1 MVGGMGIPQT
11 TLKGSNRSDQAQIEE
26 PAQEEEATTP
36 QADELVDEAI
46 EVQQELLDD
55 FAKFSDEIK
64 KLLVAFEN
72 STFVKRLKAASRK
85 QIEIAVDLNRLDTFG
100 LAKGATDNEV
110 DRDRLASLEDA
121 EVKNVS
127 TLMQDMS
134 AYTDRRPN
142 ENYLRVLSEME
153 DSSISKQMSELV
165 KSIKRNFIGQ
175 STIEAEYWAD
185 TLDRWA
191 EQLVDP
197 LLIPPPGEG
206 GGGIMEVPNLPPELI
221 VRVLRV
227 INREIQLREETREVE
242 QARKVLNADKYY
254 ERSESL
260 SDTQYDLA
268 EETREIANEI
278 RLLPE
283 ANTRFIQ
290 GELAKVAKAA
300 VVMDEA
306 ETILARP
313 ETGNE
318 AIAAISEAIEILLA
332 VKREPNAPGSG
343 GGNTPSGGGSASASA
358 KGLASILS
366 ALRMKGMGDDSGAA
380 FIEKRSPKQATGKTG
395 RVLPE
400 EFRQGL
406 DAYFNVLEGRQ

>member
-1 MVGGMGIPQT
+1 MGIPQT
-11 TLKGSNRSDQAQIEE
+11 TLKGSNSDNQAQDQE
-26 PAQEEEATTP
+26 PQQEQDAATP
-36 QADELVDEAI
+36 QADELVDDAI
-46 EVQQELLDD
+46 EVQEDLLDD
-55 FAKFSDEIK
+55 FAKYSDEIK

-85 QIEIAVDLNRLDTFG
+85 QIEIAVDLNKLDTFG

-110 DRDRLASLEDA
+110 VRERLASLEDA
-121 EVKNVS
+121 ELKNVS

-153 DSSISKQMSELV
+153 DSSISKQLSELI
-165 KSIKRNFIGQ
+165 KSINRNFIGQ

-197 LLIPPPGEG
+197 LPPPPPGEG
-206 GGGIMEVPNLPPELI
+206 DGGINEVPNLPPELI

-227 INREIQLREETREVE
+227 INREIKLREETREVE
-242 QARKVLNADKYY
+242 QARKALNDDKYY
-254 ERSESL
+254 ERSEAL

-268 EETREIANEI
+268 EETREIASEI

-290 GELAKVAKAA
+290 QELAKVAQAA

-318 AIAAISEAIEILLA
+318 AIAAITEAIEILLS
-332 VKREPNAPGSG
+332 VKREPNTPSSGG
-343 GGNTPSGGGSASASA
+343 GGNTPGGGGSA

-366 ALRMKGMGDDSGAA
+366 ALRLKGMGDDSGTA

>member
-1 MVGGMGIPQT
+1 MGIPQT
-11 TLKGSNRSDQAQIEE
+11 TLKGSNRGDQAQDEE
-26 PAQEEEATTP
+26 PQQEEEEEATTP

-85 QIEIAVDLNRLDTFG
+85 QIEIAVDLNKLDTFG
-100 LAKGATDNEV
+100 LAKGATDNEA

-121 EVKNVS
+121 ELKNVS

-197 LLIPPPGEG
+197 LPIPPPGEG
-206 GGGIMEVPNLPPELI
+206 GGLMEVPNLPPELI

-242 QARKVLNADKYY
+242 QARKVLKADKYY

-283 ANTRFIQ
+283 ANTGFIQ
-290 GELAKVAKAA
+290 EELAKVAKAA

-306 ETILARP
+306 ESILARP

-332 VKREPNAPGSG
+332 VKREPNAPGGG
-343 GGNTPSGGGSASASA
+343 GGNTPSSSSSGST
-358 KGLASILS
+358 KGLASIFS
-366 ALRMKGMGDDSGAA
+366 ALRLKGMGDDSGTA

>member
-1 MVGGMGIPQT
+1 MGIPQT
-11 TLKGSNRSDQAQIEE
+11 TLKGSNKDEQAQDEE
-26 PAQEEEATTP
+26 PQQEEDATTP
-36 QADELVDEAI
+36 QADELVDEAFEI
-46 EVQQELLDD
+46 QQDLLDD

-85 QIEIAVDLNRLDTFG
+85 QIEIAVDLNKLDTFG
-100 LAKGATDNEV
+100 LAKGATDNEI
-110 DRDRLASLEDA
+110 DRERLASLEDA
-121 EVKNVS
+121 ELKNVS

-134 AYTDRRPN
+134 AYIDRRPN

-165 KSIKRNFIGQ
+165 KSINRNFIGQ

-197 LLIPPPGEG
+197 LLPPPPSDGD
-206 GGGIMEVPNLPPELI
+206 GGINEVPNLPPELI

-227 INREIQLREETREVE
+227 INREIQLREETRETE

-283 ANTRFIQ
+283 ANTGFIQ
-290 GELAKVAKAA
+290 QELAKVAKAA

-306 ETILARP
+306 ESILARP

-332 VKREPNAPGSG
+332 VKREPNTPSGGG
-343 GGNTPSGGGSASASA
+343 GGNTPGGGGSA

-366 ALRMKGMGDDSGAA
+366 ALRLKGTGDDSGTA
-380 FIEKRSPKQATGKTG
+380 FIEKRSPKQATGKAG

>member
-1 MVGGMGIPQT
+1 MGIPQT
-11 TLKGSNRSDQAQIEE
+11 TLKGSNRGDQAQGEE
-26 PAQEEEATTP
+26 PQQEEEATTP

-46 EVQQELLDD
+46 EVQQDLLDD

-85 QIEIAVDLNRLDTFG
+85 QIEIAVDLNKLDTFG

-121 EVKNVS
+121 ELKNVS

-142 ENYLRVLSEME
+142 ANYLRVLSEME
-153 DSSISKQMSELV
+153 DSSISKQISELV

-197 LLIPPPGEG
+197 LPPPTPGEAG
-206 GGGIMEVPNLPPELI
+206 ELMEVPNLPPELI

-227 INREIQLREETREVE
+227 INREIQLREETREIE
-242 QARKVLNADKYY
+242 QAREVLNADKYY

-290 GELAKVAKAA
+290 EELAKVAKAA

-306 ETILARP
+306 ESILARP

-332 VKREPNAPGSG
+332 VKREPNSPSGG
-343 GGNTPSGGGSASASA
+343 GGNTPSSGGSASASA

-366 ALRMKGMGDDSGAA
+366 ALRMKGMEDDSGAA
-380 FIEKRSPKQATGKTG
+380 FIEKRSPKQATGKAG

>member
-1 MVGGMGIPQT
+1 MGIPQT
-11 TLKGSNRSDQAQIEE
+11 TLKGSGKDNQAQNEE
-26 PAQEEEATTP
+26 PQQEQEDATP
-36 QADELVDEAI
+36 QADELVDDAI
-46 EVQQELLDD
+46 EVQEKLLDD
-55 FAKFSDEIK
+55 FAKYSDEIK

-85 QIEIAVDLNRLDTFG
+85 QIEIAVDLNKLETFG

-110 DRDRLASLEDA
+110 VRERLASLEDA
-121 EVKNVS
+121 ELKKVS

-153 DSSISKQMSELV
+153 DSSISKQISELV
-165 KSIKRNFIGQ
+165 KSINRNFIGQ

-197 LLIPPPGEG
+197 LPPSQPGDG
-206 GGGIMEVPNLPPELI
+206 GLKEVPNLPPEII

-227 INREIQLREETREVE
+227 INREIKLREETREVE
-242 QARKVLNADKYY
+242 QARKALNNDEYY
-254 ERSESL
+254 ERSEAL

-268 EETREIANEI
+268 EETREIASEI

-283 ANTRFIQ
+283 VNTGFIQ
-290 GELAKVAKAA
+290 RELAKVAGAA
-300 VVMDEA
+300 EVMDEA

-318 AIAAISEAIEILLA
+318 AIAAITEAIEILLS
-332 VKREPNAPGSG
+332 VKREP
-343 GGNTPSGGGSASASA
+343 NTPSGGGGGNTPGGGGSA

-366 ALRMKGMGDDSGAA
+366 ALRLKGMGDDSGTA

>member
-11 TLKGSNRSDQAQIEE
+11 TLKGSNRGDHAQNEK
-26 PAQEEEATTP
+26 PQQEEEATTP

-85 QIEIAVDLNRLDTFG
+85 QIEIAVDLNKLDTFG
-100 LAKGATDNEV
+100 LAKGATDNEF
-110 DRDRLASLEDA
+110 DRERLASLEDA
-121 EVKNVS
+121 ELKNVS

-153 DSSISKQMSELV
+153 DASISKQMSELV

-197 LLIPPPGEG
+197 LPLPPPGEG
-206 GGGIMEVPNLPPELI
+206 GGLMEVPNLPPELI

-242 QARKVLNADKYY
+242 QARKVLKADKYY

-283 ANTRFIQ
+283 ANTTFIQ
-290 GELAKVAKAA
+290 EELAKVAKAA

-306 ETILARP
+306 ESILARP

-332 VKREPNAPGSG
+332 VKREPNAPGGG
-343 GGNTPSGGGSASASA
+343 GGNTPGSSSSGST

-366 ALRMKGMGDDSGAA
+366 ALRQKGMGDDSGTA

>member
-1 MVGGMGIPQT
+1 MGIPQT
-11 TLKGSNRSDQAQIEE
+11 TLKGSNSDNQAQD
-26 PAQEEEATTP
+26 QELQQEQDAATP

-46 EVQQELLDD
+46 EVQEELLDD
-55 FAKFSDEIK
+55 FAKYSDEIK

-85 QIEIAVDLNRLDTFG
+85 QIEIAVDLNKLDTFG

-110 DRDRLASLEDA
+110 DRERLASLEDA
-121 EVKNVS
+121 ELKNVS

-165 KSIKRNFIGQ
+165 KSINRNFIGQ

-197 LLIPPPGEG
+197 LPPSPPGEG
-206 GGGIMEVPNLPPELI
+206 GLKEVPNLPPELI

-227 INREIQLREETREVE
+227 INREIKLREETREVE
-242 QARKVLNADKYY
+242 QARKALNDDKYY
-254 ERSESL
+254 ERSEAL

-268 EETREIANEI
+268 EETREIASEI

-283 ANTRFIQ
+283 ANTGFIQ
-290 GELAKVAKAA
+290 QELAKVARAA
-300 VVMDEA
+300 EVMDEA

-318 AIAAISEAIEILLA
+318 AIAAITEAIEILLS
-332 VKREPNAPGSG
+332 VKREPNTPSSGG
-343 GGNTPSGGGSASASA
+343 GGNTPGGGGSA

-366 ALRMKGMGDDSGAA
+366 ALRLKGMGDDSGTA

>member
-1 MVGGMGIPQT
+1 MGIPQT
-11 TLKGSNRSDQAQIEE
+11 TLKGSNSDNQAQD
-26 PAQEEEATTP
+26 QETQQEQDAATP

-46 EVQQELLDD
+46 EVQEDLLDD
-55 FAKFSDEIK
+55 FAKYSDEIK

-85 QIEIAVDLNRLDTFG
+85 QIEIAVDLNKLDTFG

-110 DRDRLASLEDA
+110 DRERLASLEDA
-121 EVKNVS
+121 ELKNVS

-153 DSSISKQMSELV
+153 DSSISKQLSELV
-165 KSIKRNFIGQ
+165 KSINRNFIGQ

-197 LLIPPPGEG
+197 LSPPPPGDGDNGE
-206 GGGIMEVPNLPPELI
+206 INEVPNLPPELI

-242 QARKVLNADKYY
+242 QARKALNDDKYY
-254 ERSESL
+254 ERSEAL

-268 EETREIANEI
+268 EETREIASEI
-278 RLLPE
+278 RLLPD

-290 GELAKVAKAA
+290 QELAKVARAA
-300 VVMDEA
+300 EVMDEA

-313 ETGNE
+313 ETGND
-318 AIAAISEAIEILLA
+318 AIAAITEAIEILLA
-332 VKREPNAPGSG
+332 VKREPNTPSSGGGG
-343 GGNTPSGGGSASASA
+343 GGNTPGGGST
-358 KGLASILS
+358 KGLTSILS
-366 ALRMKGMGDDSGAA
+366 ALRLKGTGDDSGTA
-380 FIEKRSPKQATGKTG
+380 FIEKRSSKQATGKTG

>member
-1 MVGGMGIPQT
+1 MGIPQT
-11 TLKGSNRSDQAQIEE
+11 TLKGSNRGDQAQDQE
-26 PAQEEEATTP
+26 PQQEEEATTP
-36 QADELVDEAI
+36 QADELVEEAI

-85 QIEIAVDLNRLDTFG
+85 QIEIAVDLNKLDTFG

-110 DRDRLASLEDA
+110 DRERLASLEDV
-121 EVKNVS
+121 ELKNVS

-153 DSSISKQMSELV
+153 DSSISKQMSDLV
-165 KSIKRNFIGQ
+165 KSINRNFIGQ

-197 LLIPPPGEG
+197 LPPPPPSGDG
-206 GGGIMEVPNLPPELI
+206 GLNEVPNLPPELI

-283 ANTRFIQ
+283 ANTGFIQ
-290 GELAKVAKAA
+290 EQLAKVAQAA

-306 ETILARP
+306 ESILARP

-318 AIAAISEAIEILLA
+318 AIGAITEAIEILLA
-332 VKREPNAPGSG
+332 VKREPNSPSSGG
-343 GGNTPSGGGSASASA
+343 GGNTPSGGGSASA

-366 ALRMKGMGDDSGAA
+366 ALRMKGMGDDSGTA

-406 DAYFNVLEGRQ
+406 DAYFNVLEGKQ

>member
-1 MVGGMGIPQT
+1 MGIPQT
-11 TLKGSNRSDQAQIEE
+11 TLKGSNRGDQAQDEE
-26 PAQEEEATTP
+26 PQQEEDAATP

-85 QIEIAVDLNRLDTFG
+85 QIEIAVGLNKLDTFG

-110 DRDRLASLEDA
+110 DRERLASLEDA
-121 EVKNVS
+121 ELKSVS

-153 DSSISKQMSELV
+153 DSSISKQISDLA

-197 LLIPPPGEG
+197 LPPPPPGEG
-206 GGGIMEVPNLPPELI
+206 DGGINEVPNLPPELI

-283 ANTRFIQ
+283 ANTGFIQ
-290 GELAKVAKAA
+290 EELAKVAQAA
-300 VVMDEA
+300 EVMDEA
-306 ETILARP
+306 ESILARP

-318 AIAAISEAIEILLA
+318 AIAAITEAIEILLA
-332 VKREPNAPGSG
+332 VKREPNTPSGGG
-343 GGNTPSGGGSASASA
+343 GGNTPGGGSSA
-358 KGLASILS
+358 KGLASILA
-366 ALRMKGMGDDSGAA
+366 ALRLKGMGDDSGTA
-380 FIEKRSPKQATGKTG
+380 FIEKRSPKQATGKAG

>member
-1 MVGGMGIPQT
+1 MGIPQT
-11 TLKGSNRSDQAQIEE
+11 TLKGSNRGDQAQDEE
-26 PAQEEEATTP
+26 PQQEEDAATP

-85 QIEIAVDLNRLDTFG
+85 QIEIAVGLNKLDTFG

-110 DRDRLASLEDA
+110 DRERLASLEDA
-121 EVKNVS
+121 ELKSVS

-153 DSSISKQMSELV
+153 DSSISKQISELA

-197 LLIPPPGEG
+197 LPPPGEG
-206 GGGIMEVPNLPPELI
+206 GGLKEVPNLPPELI

-227 INREIQLREETREVE
+227 INREIQLREETREAE

-283 ANTRFIQ
+283 ANTGFIQ
-290 GELAKVAKAA
+290 EELAKVAKAA

-306 ETILARP
+306 ESILARP

-318 AIAAISEAIEILLA
+318 AIAAITEAIEILLA
-332 VKREPNAPGSG
+332 VKREPNTPGGGG
-343 GGNTPSGGGSASASA
+343 GGNTPGGGSSA
-358 KGLASILS
+358 KGLASILA
-366 ALRMKGMGDDSGAA
+366 ALRLKGMGDDSGTA
-380 FIEKRSPKQATGKTG
+380 FIEKRSPKQATGKAG

>member
-1 MVGGMGIPQT
+1 MGIPQT
-11 TLKGSNRSDQAQIEE
+11 TLKGSNRGDQAQDEE
-26 PAQEEEATTP
+26 PQQEQEDTTP

-85 QIEIAVDLNRLDTFG
+85 QIEIAVDLNKLDTFG

-110 DRDRLASLEDA
+110 DRERLASLEDA
-121 EVKNVS
+121 ELKNVS

-153 DSSISKQMSELV
+153 DSSISKQISELA

-197 LLIPPPGEG
+197 LPPPGG
-206 GGGIMEVPNLPPELI
+206 GGGLMEVPNLPPELI

-227 INREIQLREETREVE
+227 INREIKLREETREAE

-283 ANTRFIQ
+283 ANTGFIQ
-290 GELAKVAKAA
+290 EELAKVAKAA
-300 VVMDEA
+300 EVMDEA
-306 ETILARP
+306 ESILARP

-318 AIAAISEAIEILLA
+318 AIAAITEAIEILLA
-332 VKREPNAPGSG
+332 VKREPNSPSGGG
-343 GGNTPSGGGSASASA
+343 GGNTPGGGGSA

-366 ALRMKGMGDDSGAA
+366 ALRLKGMGDDSGTA
-380 FIEKRSPKQATGKTG
+380 FIEKRSPKQATGKAG

>member
-1 MVGGMGIPQT
+1 MGIPQT
-11 TLKGSNRSDQAQIEE
+11 TLKGSNSDNQAQDQE
-26 PAQEEEATTP
+26 PQQQEDATP
-36 QADELVDEAI
+36 QTDELVDEAI
-46 EVQQELLDD
+46 EVQEELLDD
-55 FAKFSDEIK
+55 FAKYSDEIK

-85 QIEIAVDLNRLDTFG
+85 QIEIAVDLNKLDTFG
-100 LAKGATDNEV
+100 LSKGATDNEV
-110 DRDRLASLEDA
+110 DRERLASLEDA
-121 EVKNVS
+121 ELKNVS

-165 KSIKRNFIGQ
+165 KSINRNFIGQ

-197 LLIPPPGEG
+197 LPPSPPSDG
-206 GGGIMEVPNLPPELI
+206 GLSEVPNLPPELI

-242 QARKVLNADKYY
+242 QARKALNDDKYY
-254 ERSESL
+254 ERTEVL

-268 EETREIANEI
+268 EETREIASEI

-283 ANTRFIQ
+283 ANTSFIQ
-290 GELAKVAKAA
+290 EELAKVAQAA

-306 ETILARP
+306 ESILARP

-318 AIAAISEAIEILLA
+318 AIAAITEAIEILLA
-332 VKREPNAPGSG
+332 VKREPNTPSGGG
-343 GGNTPSGGGSASASA
+343 GGNTPGGGGSA
-358 KGLASILS
+358 KGLASILA
-366 ALRMKGMGDDSGAA
+366 ALRSKGMGDDSGTA

>member
-1 MVGGMGIPQT
+1 MGIPQT
-11 TLKGSNRSDQAQIEE
+11 TLKGSGRDNQDQDQAS
-26 PAQEEEATTP
+26 EEEQDTETP
-36 QADELVDEAI
+36 ETDELVDEAI
-46 EVQQELLDD
+46 EVQQDLLDD

-64 KLLVAFEN
+64 KLLVSFEN
-72 STFVKRLKAASRK
+72 STFVKRLKAASRR
-85 QIEIAVDLNRLDTFG
+85 QIDVAVDLNELDTFG
-100 LAKGATDNEV
+100 LANRAADNQDE
-110 DRDRLASLEDA
+110 RNRLATLEEA
-121 EVKNVS
+121 AVENIS
-127 TLMQDMS
+127 TIIQDMS

-165 KSIKRNFIGQ
+165 KSISKNFVGQ

-197 LLIPPPGEG
+197 LPESEQSPGEG
-206 GGGIMEVPNLPPELI
+206 GVNELPNLPPEII

-242 QARKVLNADKYY
+242 QARKALSADKYF
-254 ERSESL
+254 ERSEPL

-290 GELAKVAKAA
+290 QELAKVAKAA
-300 VVMDEA
+300 DVMDEA

-313 ETGNE
+313 ETGPE
-318 AIAAISEAIEILLA
+318 AIAAITEAIEILLA
-332 VKREPNAPGSG
+332 VKRAP
-343 GGNTPSGGGSASASA
+343 NTPSGGSGGSMAGGGGNA

-366 ALRMKGMGDDSGAA
+366 ALRLKGMGDDSGTA
-380 FIEKRSPKQATGKTG
+380 FIEKRSPKQATGKAG

-406 DAYFNVLEGRQ
+406 DAYFNVIEGRQ

>member
-1 MVGGMGIPQT
+1 MGIPQT
-11 TLKGSNRSDQAQIEE
+11 TLKGSNRGDQAQDEE
-26 PAQEEEATTP
+26 PQQEEDAATP

-85 QIEIAVDLNRLDTFG
+85 QIEIAVDLNKLDTFG

-110 DRDRLASLEDA
+110 DRERLASLEDA
-121 EVKNVS
+121 ELKNVS

-153 DSSISKQMSELV
+153 DSSISKQISDLA

-197 LLIPPPGEG
+197 LPPPPPGEG
-206 GGGIMEVPNLPPELI
+206 DGGINEVPNLPPELI

-306 ETILARP
+306 ESILARP

-318 AIAAISEAIEILLA
+318 AIAAITEAIEILLA
-332 VKREPNAPGSG
+332 VKREPNTPGGG
-343 GGNTPSGGGSASASA
+343 GGNTPSGGSSGST
-358 KGLASILS
+358 KGLASIFS
-366 ALRMKGMGDDSGAA
+366 ALKLKGMGDDSGTA
-380 FIEKRSPKQATGKTG
+380 FIEKRSPKQATGKAG

>member
-1 MVGGMGIPQT
+1 MGIPQT
-11 TLKGSNRSDQAQIEE
+11 TLKGSNRGDQAQDQE
-26 PAQEEEATTP
+26 PQQEEEATTP

-85 QIEIAVDLNRLDTFG
+85 QIEIAVDLNKLDTFG

-110 DRDRLASLEDA
+110 DRERLASLEDA
-121 EVKNVS
+121 ELKNVS

-175 STIEAEYWAD
+175 SMIEAEYWAD

-197 LLIPPPGEG
+197 LPPG
-206 GGGIMEVPNLPPELI
+206 GGGGGGLKEVPNLPPELI

-254 ERSESL
+254 ERSEAL

-268 EETREIANEI
+268 EETREIASEI
-278 RLLPE
+278 RLLPD
-283 ANTRFIQ
+283 ANSGFIQ
-290 GELAKVAKAA
+290 EELAKVAKAA

-306 ETILARP
+306 ESILARP

-318 AIAAISEAIEILLA
+318 AIAAITEAIEILLA
-332 VKREPNAPGSG
+332 VKREPNSPSSG
-343 GGNTPSGGGSASASA
+343 GGNTPSGGGGSASA

-366 ALRMKGMGDDSGAA
+366 ALRMKGMGDDSGTA

>member
-1 MVGGMGIPQT
+1 MGIPQT
-11 TLKGSNRSDQAQIEE
+11 TLKGSNRGDQAQDEE
-26 PAQEEEATTP
+26 PQQEEDAATP

-85 QIEIAVDLNRLDTFG
+85 QIEIAVDLNKLDTFG

-121 EVKNVS
+121 ELKNVS

-153 DSSISKQMSELV
+153 DSSISKQISDLA

-197 LLIPPPGEG
+197 LPPPPPGEG
-206 GGGIMEVPNLPPELI
+206 DGGINEVPNLPPELI

-306 ETILARP
+306 ESILARP

-318 AIAAISEAIEILLA
+318 AIAAITEAIEILLA
-332 VKREPNAPGSG
+332 VKREPNTPGGG
-343 GGNTPSGGGSASASA
+343 GGNTPSGGSSGST
-358 KGLASILS
+358 KGLASIFS
-366 ALRMKGMGDDSGAA
+366 ALKLKGMGDDSGTA
-380 FIEKRSPKQATGKTG
+380 FIEKRSPKQATGKAG